1 MFLDLNMSQNLAN
14 SKGPLPESTP
24 AEPAWPED
32 DTGLFKLQGPKTQIC
47 LVEDPATKRHQPR
60 NYLETLEHR
69 VAQLEGIL
77 QRQSNHDASH
87 GDSHHE
93 LSLSD
98 LPYDFMIGAAT
109 SEDAPRYASQSLPP
123 AVETQESLEMNDL
136 VSKVGMLNVAAGAE
150 PHYLGPS
157 SAVNFCRIISPA
169 LLQAVPRRPDS
180 GLGQQSEPAVPYACP
195 FPDARTCLQMSDAYF
210 QHIHPQYPFL
220 HEPTFRGWEAK
231 LFLSE
236 APDPSDLDSKS
247 TFFLYMRLCA
257 SAELHVQDVL
267 RLECLET
274 VQAYLCYAIYSL
286 RSPTGTSVWR
296 FSGLALR
303 QAIELGYHRH
313 GSVLGLST
321 GTLRFELRKRAF
333 WCAWTI
339 DTVAATVLGR
349 PLCLRSEDVDCE
361 LPSDIDDE
369 YITDLGNTG
378 QARGANNPP
387 TRITKGLFTFRLRRL
402 WARIHA
408 SLYSDLS
415 LSNPSHPTYQ
425 ARVAGFR
432 DELEKWR
439 ASLPFVTLQKDEPR
453 CLFTSSYWYDF
464 YYNLTILNLYR
475 GQLTDPFHCTHDIIK
490 QCMAAAEDICRG
502 LRRQLVNKRTTPTW
516 GALRDCFLAGLTYIH
531 CLWCSNAVPESSRHD
546 VVSSTCTDCT
556 IALVLM
562 AQWHEAAIPYR
573 DIFEA
578 LAARTMTML
587 VEKSQ
592 ENLPLPVTG
601 SEADLLDPA
610 MLLQWK
616 ADIFSQGMSSSF
628 EELLNGLIHDVPH

>member
-14 SKGPLPESTP
+14 SKGPLQRAPQRNRHGPRMILACLNCKDRKLRCDEQVP
-24 AEPAWPED
+24 ACNNCRRF
-32 DTGLFKLQGPKTQIC
+32 GIVC

-453 CLFTSSYWYDF
+453 CLFTSSYW
-464 YYNLTILNLYR
+464 
-475 GQLTDPFHCTHDIIK
+475 
-490 QCMAAAEDICRG
+490 
-502 LRRQLVNKRTTPTW
+502 
-516 GALRDCFLAGLTYIH
+516 
-531 CLWCSNAVPESSRHD
+531 
-546 VVSSTCTDCT
+546 
-556 IALVLM
+556 
-562 AQWHEAAIPYR
+562 